1 MFVDRAA
8 GPAGAGER
16 PKAERLGARFAALFG
31 GTPRVYRSPGRV
43 NLIGEHTD
51 YNEGFVLPAALAL
64 ACHVAGEPRDDGR
77 LVVRSENMD
86 EAVDV
91 DLAVDPRAPSGH
103 WQDYVVGIAMILRRS
118 GHPIGGAT
126 LVIDSDVPLGAG
138 LSSSAALEVGVATAL
153 LDLSGT
159 TAEPA
164 AIARMCQQAE
174 HEYVGARCGIMDYF
188 IACHANEGT
197 ALKLDCRSLEHRFV
211 PMAPPLRIVVC
222 NSKVR
227 HSVAGGEYNRRVDEC
242 EAGVALL
249 SRARPGLRSLRDADL
264 VLLQACRGE
273 LPDTV
278 FRRCRHVITE
288 NERVHRMAAAL
299 DRHDLGALGPLMA
312 DSHRS
317 LRDDYEVSSPELD
330 LLVEIAGHL
339 PGVFGARMTG
349 AGFGGCTVN
358 LVHAEAVDE
367 FRRRL
372 GESYEARTRVS
383 PDIYVSAA
391 AGAAVRIG

>member
-1 MFVDRAA
+1 MTAPPDAREEPRA
-8 GPAGAGER
+8 EW
-16 PKAERLGARFAALFG
+16 LGARFAALFG
-31 GTPRVYRSPGRV
+31 ETPRLYRSPGRV

-51 YNEGFVLPAALAL
+51 YNDGFVLPAALAL
-64 ACHVAGEPRDDGR
+64 SCRVAGTPRGDGR

-86 EAVDV
+86 EAIDV
-91 DLAVDPRAPSGH
+91 DLPRDRSAPSGH
-103 WQDYVVGIAMILRRS
+103 WQDYVVGVAAILRRS

-126 LVIDSDVPLGAG
+126 LLIDSDVPPGAG

-174 HEYVGARCGIMDYF
+174 HEFVGARCGIMDYF
-188 IACHANEGT
+188 IACHAREGT
-197 ALKLDCRSLEHRFV
+197 ALMLDCRSLEHHFV
-211 PMAPPLRIVVC
+211 PMALPLRIVVC

-227 HSVAGGEYNRRVDEC
+227 HSVAGGEYNQRVDEC
-242 EAGVALL
+242 EAGVAHLAN
-249 SRARPGLRSLRDADL
+249 ARPGVRSVRDADL
-264 VLLQACRGE
+264 LLLEACRQE
-273 LPDTV
+273 MPDTV

-288 NERVHRMAAAL
+288 NDRVHRMAAAL
-299 DRHDLGALGPLMA
+299 ERHDFGAVGPLMA

-317 LRDDYEVSSPELD
+317 LRDDYEVSCLELD
-330 LLVEIAGHL
+330 LLVEIAGDL
-339 PGVFGARMTG
+339 PGVFGVRMTG

-358 LVHAEAVDE
+358 LVHTGAVDE

-372 GESYEARTRVS
+372 AQAYESRTGVS
-383 PDIYVSAA
+383 PDIYVSEA
-391 AGAAVRIG
+391 AGAATRIA